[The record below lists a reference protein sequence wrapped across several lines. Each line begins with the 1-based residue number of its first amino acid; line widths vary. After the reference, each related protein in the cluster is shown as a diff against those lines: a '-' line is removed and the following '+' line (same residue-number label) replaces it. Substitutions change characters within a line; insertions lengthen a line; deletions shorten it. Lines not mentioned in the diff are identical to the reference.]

1 MTSNTPRL
9 SRLVVLSPVIL
20 STVFTTSTVAQQIE
34 PVVENRFDT
43 SVAPAQ
49 MPVLEEEKDREL
61 ELGVILSAAYDDNI
75 YFSKNRPKSD
85 TIYRVSPAIAYT
97 YGKNDGTEGG
107 FLKVAYRP
115 TAVTYATA
123 DSENRIDHQAAIT
136 TGWSG
141 KFSKI
146 VYDGSIQKLG
156 DPTADA
162 GRPTDRLVTR
172 NEIRAGWKTSEKV
185 ILEAAVGERGY
196 DYSDPEFYDSKRIY
210 GELAARYAYSPKT
223 EIALAYQ
230 GGALSVEGTDAQM
243 THQVTTRLVWKPREK
258 IQVNLEVGAEHRTTE
273 NGTDINPVVEG
284 RMDWKPREGT
294 NVYLSGYRREE
305 SSAYLAGQNY
315 SVTGGSV
322 GLSQKL
328 SRKWTARVEAGR
340 ESSSYSQVA
349 GVGRGGRKDKFW
361 FVRPTLEYQANDDL
375 EFSLFYSIS
384 DNSSS
389 FPDFGY
395 DQNVAG
401 IEMNYRF

>member
-9 SRLVVLSPVIL
+9 PRLVVLSPVIL
-20 STVFTTSTVAQQIE
+20 AVFTTSSVAQQFAPVVDDRYDTSVMPAQA
-34 PVVENRFDT
+34 PVVEEQKKR
-43 SVAPAQ
+43 A
-49 MPVLEEEKDREL
+49 LEM
-61 ELGVILSAAYDDNI
+61 GVILSAAYDDNI
-75 YFSKNRPKSD
+75 YFSKERPKSD
-85 TIYRVSPAIAYT
+85 AIYRISPAIAYT
-97 YGKNDGTEGG
+97 YGKNDGAQGG
-107 FLKVAYRP
+107 FLKFAYRP
-115 TAVTYATA
+115 TLVTYAKA
-123 DSENRIDHQAAIT
+123 SSEDRVDQQAAIT

-172 NEIRAGWKTSEKV
+172 NEIRAGWQTSEKV
-185 ILEAAVGERGY
+185 TLELSAGERSY
-196 DYSDPEFYDSKRIY
+196 DYSDPEFFDSQRIY

-230 GGALSVEGTDAQM
+230 GGTLSVDGTDAQM
-243 THQVTTRLVWKPREK
+243 THQVTTRLIWKPRDK
-258 IQVNLEVGAEHRTTE
+258 IQVNLEAGAEHRTTE

-284 RMDWKPREGT
+284 RMEWKPREGT
-294 NVYLSGYRREE
+294 SVYLSGYRREE

-315 SVTGGSV
+315 SVTGGGI

-328 SRKWTARVEAGR
+328 SQKWTAKVEAGR
-340 ESSSYSQVA
+340 ERSSYSQVA

-361 FVRPTLEYQANDDL
+361 FVRPALQYQANDDL
-375 EFSLFYSIS
+375 GFSLFYSIS